1 MGVPEQCVI
10 VNPAAGKGRAGK
22 LFEGLRRA
30 LGPRAEF
37 WLTESPNHA
46 EELAFRAGQAGFALV
61 GAAGG
66 DGTVHEV
73 ANGLLRAGESAPPL
87 AVYPIGSAND
97 YAFSLGLSP
106 GWWLRP
112 DTEVAI
118 RPVDAGVVRGP
129 GERQRFF
136 INNLGIGFNGAVNL
150 EACRITW
157 LRGMPLYALS
167 VLRAMWNRYRHDP
180 MRVVLDGRV
189 RETPTLTLTIGLG
202 RKEGSFLL
210 TPAAL
215 LDDGEF
221 DYVHAGALS
230 RWELLRHFPGLIT
243 GDLPTDYPNLWR
255 GRCREA
261 TVTSECP
268 LIAHVEG
275 EFFCRPEDD
284 VRSLE
289 VALLP
294 GRLKVQARVD
304 AAAFAQP
311 IAAAAR

>member
-1 MGVPEQCVI
+1 MSVPDLCVI
-10 VNPAAGKGRAGK
+10 VNPAAGKGRARR

-37 WLTESPNHA
+37 WLTESRGHA
-46 EELAFRAGQAGFALV
+46 EELAFRAGRAGFALV

-87 AVYPIGSAND
+87 AIYPIGSAND
-97 YAFSLGLSP
+97 YAFSLGLAP

-112 DTEVAI
+112 NVEVAV
-118 RPVDAGVVRGP
+118 RPVDAGLVRGP
-129 GERQRFF
+129 GGRERYF
-136 INNLGIGFNGAVNL
+136 INNLGVGFNGAVNL
-150 EACRITW
+150 EACRISW
-157 LRGMPLYALS
+157 LRGVPLYGLS
-167 VLRAMWNRYRHDP
+167 VLRAMWNHYRHDP
-180 MRVVLDGRV
+180 MRVVVDGTV
-189 RETPTLTLTIGLG
+189 RESPTLALTIGLG

-210 TPAAL
+210 TPNAL
-215 LDDGEF
+215 LDDGLF
-221 DYVHAGALS
+221 DVLHAGPLS
-230 RWELLRHFPGLIT
+230 RWELLRHFPGLVT
-243 GDLPTDYPNLWR
+243 GDLPADYPNLWR

-261 TVTSECP
+261 SVVSERP

-289 VALLP
+289 VSMLP
-294 GRLKVQARVD
+294 GRFRVQARVD
-304 AAAFAQP
+304 AAAFVQP
-311 IAAAAR
+311 AAAASR